1 MLESA
6 KVTLD
11 YNDLQ
16 ELIEEKEEL
25 KNEIKFY
32 KDMEESL
39 DKEGYLKLLDKIEI
53 LVNKAVKAKTL
64 KENREI
70 LKEVQREYCDFFQ
83 IPEGEFNE

>member
-25 KNEIKFY
+25 KNQIRFY

-53 LVNKAVKAKTL
+53 LVDKAVKAKTL

-70 LKEVQREYCDFFQ
+70 LKEVQKEYCDFFQ
-83 IPEGEFNE
+83 IPEGEWN